1 MTETPVTLDNLPKD
15 ILSQARKVSAMVWKA
30 VMNDEMAHRT
40 LSGKEDESL
49 SVTVAWLAIS
59 CERHSPGPPVQLPQ
73 GEEPQPFDAWWEHTP

>member
-15 ILSQARKVSAMVWKA
+15 VLVQARKVSAMVWKA
-30 VMNDEMAHRT
+30 VMNDEMARRT

-59 CERHSPGPPVQLPQ
+59 CERNASSVPTL
-73 GEEPQPFDAWWEHTP
+73 